1 MSCCCF
7 LCFIASL
14 VCTVQ
19 VLLRLDLRLRLVGPM
34 VTLFLVRQMFFPAL
48 FRRAGVLALLSVVS
62 HSIIVLQLSSS
73 LGFLCLVE
81 ESDEFLS
88 GWCS

>member
-34 VTLFLVRQMFFPAL
+34 VTLFLVRQMFFPGTIL
-48 FRRAGVLALLSVVS
+48 LSRRPGTVFPPFFFCAADEQPGVLMLA
-62 HSIIVLQLSSS
+62 
-73 LGFLCLVE
+73 
-81 ESDEFLS
+81 
-88 GWCS
+88 